1 MLPTGE
7 RLPCLVHSSTW
18 IPVRVA
24 TRWAVRHR
32 RHHVQSS
39 TLAGNLRHVGK
50 AYSWAKAIGNFD
62 LDEFLCSGRVLNAR
76 QLESL
81 AEYIR
86 FSSVSTAET
95 IQAAVGNK
103 VSAQTSPQTQPALLI
118 DTGTFDNALSVIED
132 FLKWSLD
139 SMNRGGP
146 ALFAFERLILERSRI
161 ELIFDYLRIGA
172 TPSRRIEPLEESEI
186 RTIRMAVGPM
196 ETTNGWAF
204 PPIFSSAT
212 SFRNWLMFET
222 ALDIG
227 VRRGELLKLKVTS
240 LPRGSDTG
248 IRIIRYPDDPHDT
261 RSKEP
266 AVKTAERIVPASRNL
281 LKWINIYLTSPPPI
295 GRRVFTSPYL
305 FVTVNGAPI
314 SIDRANDV
322 IHAIS
327 VYSGIKLSWH
337 RLRHTWAE
345 TTANILFDKPDGIDQ
360 LQWLGGWTNPD
371 SPKRYVQNVVA
382 KRAQD
387 SIRAYQENIYR

>member
-196 ETTNGWAF
+196 
-204 PPIFSSAT
+204 
-212 SFRNWLMFET
+212 
-222 ALDIG
+222 
-227 VRRGELLKLKVTS
+227 
-240 LPRGSDTG
+240 
-248 IRIIRYPDDPHDT
+248 
-261 RSKEP
+261 
-266 AVKTAERIVPASRNL
+266 
-281 LKWINIYLTSPPPI
+281 
-295 GRRVFTSPYL
+295 
-305 FVTVNGAPI
+305 
-314 SIDRANDV
+314 
-322 IHAIS
+322 
-327 VYSGIKLSWH
+327 
-337 RLRHTWAE
+337 
-345 TTANILFDKPDGIDQ
+345 
-360 LQWLGGWTNPD
+360 
-371 SPKRYVQNVVA
+371 
-382 KRAQD
+382 
-387 SIRAYQENIYR
+387 